1 MGFARQVPLT
11 CYESL
16 RPSYP
21 NNQYCS
27 NLLRSHGGLLKNR
40 REKGIV
46 RGRSK
51 AKCDGQVTGQIVSR
65 LGQPSILS
73 ATPPMS
79 KQEESSDPH
88 KHVQWVM
95 GLTQHIRKRSISV
108 SLEIQTLCIHVYVPL
123 KEGTWAAGSEMER
136 PSLAFLARKIKAKPS
151 EMTKVTCL

>member
-1 MGFARQVPLT
+1 
-11 CYESL
+11 
-16 RPSYP
+16 
-21 NNQYCS
+21 
-27 NLLRSHGGLLKNR
+27 
-40 REKGIV
+40 
-46 RGRSK
+46 
-51 AKCDGQVTGQIVSR
+51 
-65 LGQPSILS
+65 
-73 ATPPMS
+73 MS